1 MVIETNFQVH
11 LNVFFFLFVKKKENL
26 KRTIFRLYVNTAKAG
41 MQGQDN
47 TNLWH
52 SFNNV
57 WILRCVV
64 FLISAVNVNFS
75 ILKNMDL
82 EEIVSMC

>member
-1 MVIETNFQVH
+1 MY
-11 LNVFFFLFVKKKENL
+11 FFPCCEKKE
-26 KRTIFRLYVNTAKAG
+26 KFKTTIFRLNVNTAKAG